1 MAIVSFRTIGDTG
14 VESAQRYEL
23 RKARLRKVSIV
34 GVCATSGSLVP
45 TFLRSALLRAQ
56 LELLRRWVAAVP
68 LSGAGQL
75 RPQDLMYRFFTKTGL
90 LDET

>member
-75 RPQDLMYRFFTKTGL
+75 RPQDLMYRFFTKLAL
-90 LDET
+90 LGET